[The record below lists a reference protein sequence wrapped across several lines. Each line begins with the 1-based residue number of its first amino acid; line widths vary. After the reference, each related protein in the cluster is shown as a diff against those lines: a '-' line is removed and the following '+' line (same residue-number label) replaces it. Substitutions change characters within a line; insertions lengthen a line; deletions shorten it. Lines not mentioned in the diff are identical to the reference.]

1 MSRMT
6 EKELR
11 SAFDNANEGE
21 TGFLSCVSALT
32 RYFDTCEYRNEFV
45 ISYSSVQWM
54 FEELS
59 RGPKQFKL
67 SSSESESCVYKK
79 SEITRQYLPKLVDLI
94 KAVLKWVSDE
104 EPYKYNITN
113 ELIEPVMADIKRRFD
128 NEDCNL
134 KQHCFYTFFT
144 DSGSGNDTYVFNGDF
159 FLYLSKATPNYDE
172 LMDANAMTKRSRK
185 VAEEEYKKEFYK
197 ICAAVNILPV
207 YSPLEDAANRIEN
220 NNHLLKGGY
229 GEVWEIAKGLEYL
242 DIIPMLLKFNTTYGY
257 YEYYEE
263 WDDAAADCEYK
274 ESNGIP
280 AHNYVFLDVPEIK
293 HQARIRKS
301 LKEHILIGAKV
312 ALKIKSDTY
321 TIWRNAYLSFLRSD
335 YDVCI
340 SQIKEAEALIFADNV
355 IKRYDSK
362 NKVIESAPKR
372 MSLSKEDQ
380 LLMYYTVSKC
390 LDDTN
395 KMLYSAEK
403 NEISQISPPIEK
415 RSELFQVPL
424 ISQMVGCFNGPFL
437 ERLLWADLRAQ
448 YTNTKKSTK
457 KSIQDLMNEI
467 KRRWDVFLRRLLCVS
482 HSDSACS
489 TVLKAISAH
498 KEFFKV
504 YERRYISRVDDVG
517 LNMEVEEKATIF
529 ISSIEDLSTVI
540 DLLEGKSFEELERVK
555 DASSVLVG
563 GFTEKAAIEQESIM
577 KKALRKKRGVSKR
590 INKLTQVQVAKDF
603 DVDRQTIIR
612 WESTQTEDGPNNT
625 SNEWGYYKG
634 LRTNPDL
641 RDAYCELVNMVAKY
655 NEYKKNCKEKG
666 KPLHT
671 FAQYNETWA
680 KHNPAKSR

>member
-1 MSRMT
+1 MSCMT
-6 EKELR
+6 EKELC
-11 SAFDNANEGE
+11 SAFNDADEGE
-21 TGFLSCVSALT
+21 AGFLSCVSALT
-32 RYFDTCEYRNEFV
+32 RYFDTCKYRNEFV
-45 ISYSSVQWM
+45 ISYGSVQWM

-59 RGPKQFKL
+59 CGPKQFKL

-104 EPYKYNITN
+104 EPYEYNITN

-172 LMDANAMTKRSRK
+172 LMDANAMTERSRK
-185 VAEEEYKKEFYK
+185 VAEEEYNKEFHK
-197 ICAAVNILPV
+197 ICGAVNILPV
-207 YSPLEDAANRIEN
+207 FSPLEDAANRIEN
-220 NNHLLKGGY
+220 NNLLLKGGY
-229 GEVWEIAKGLEYL
+229 GDVWEIAKGLEYL
-242 DIIPMLLKFNTTYGY
+242 DKIPMLLKFKTIYGY
-257 YEYYEE
+257 YEYYDEGDE
-263 WDDAAADCEYK
+263 AAIDCDYK

-340 SQIKEAEALIFADNV
+340 SQIKEAEALTFADNV
-355 IKRYDSK
+355 IKRYVSK

-372 MSLSKEDQ
+372 MSLSKENQ

-448 YTNTKKSTK
+448 YTKTK
-457 KSIQDLMNEI
+457 KSIHDLMNEI

-529 ISSIEDLSTVI
+529 ISSIEDLSTII

-555 DASSVLVG
+555 NASSVLVG
-563 GFTEKAAIEQESIM
+563 GFTEAGEKQLKLAVRKPRKNRHSEFRTQE
-577 KKALRKKRGVSKR
+577 
-590 INKLTQVQVAKDF
+590 QVAKDTGF
-603 DVDRQTIIR
+603 SRKTINKWEREQTSDDTNNKSNKYEYY
-612 WESTQTEDGPNNT
+612 ES
-625 SNEWGYYKG
+625 
-634 LRTNPDL
+634 LRTDPEKK
-641 RDAYCELVNMVAKY
+641 RAYKIWVKMVI
-655 NEYKKNCKEKG
+655 EYKKKKG
-666 KPLHT
+666 RKKSFVSFREDWL
-671 FAQYNETWA
+671 
-680 KHNPAKSR
+680 KHNLNAHTECYI

>member
-1 MSRMT
+1 MSCMT

-21 TGFLSCVSALT
+21 AGFLSGVSALT

-45 ISYSSVQWM
+45 ISYSSVQWI

-104 EPYKYNITN
+104 EPYEYNITN

-144 DSGSGNDTYVFNGDF
+144 DSGSGNDTYVFNGDY

-185 VAEEEYKKEFYK
+185 VAEEEYNKEFHK

-207 YSPLEDAANRIEN
+207 FSPLEDAANRIEN
-220 NNHLLKGGY
+220 NNLLLKGGY
-229 GEVWEIAKGLEYL
+229 GDVREIAKGLESL

-263 WDDAAADCEYK
+263 WDDAAADCDYK
-274 ESNGIP
+274 ESNGVP

-372 MSLSKEDQ
+372 MSLSKENQ
-380 LLMYYTVSKC
+380 LLMYYTVSKW
-390 LDDTN
+390 LKDTD
-395 KMLYSAEK
+395 KMLSCVEK

-437 ERLLWADLRAQ
+437 ERLLWADLKAEGPR
-448 YTNTKKSTK
+448 TK

-467 KRRWDVFLRRLLCVS
+467 KLRWGKFLRGLLSVS

-517 LNMEVEEKATIF
+517 LNMEFEEKAAIF
-529 ISSIEDLSTVI
+529 ISSIEDLSSII

-563 GFTEKAAIEQESIM
+563 GFTEAGEKQLKLAVRKPRKNRHSEFRTQE
-577 KKALRKKRGVSKR
+577 
-590 INKLTQVQVAKDF
+590 QVAKDTGF
-603 DVDRQTIIR
+603 SRKTINKWEREQTSDDTNNKSNKYEYY
-612 WESTQTEDGPNNT
+612 ES
-625 SNEWGYYKG
+625 
-634 LRTNPDL
+634 LRTDPEKNG
-641 RDAYCELVNMVAKY
+641 AYKIWVKIVV
-655 NEYKKNCKEKG
+655 EYKKKKGRKKSFVSFKE
-666 KPLHT
+666 
-671 FAQYNETWA
+671 EWWE
-680 KHNPAKSR
+680 HNRDAITMLLLK

>member
-1 MSRMT
+1 MSCMT
-6 EKELR
+6 EKELCL
-11 SAFDNANEGE
+11 AFNDADEGE
-21 TGFLSCVSALT
+21 EGFLSCVSALT

-59 RGPKQFKL
+59 CEPKQFKL

-104 EPYKYNITN
+104 EPYEYNITN

-185 VAEEEYKKEFYK
+185 VAEEEYNKELHK
-197 ICAAVNILPV
+197 ICDAVNILPV

-220 NNHLLKGGY
+220 NNLLLKDGY

-242 DIIPMLLKFNTTYGY
+242 DTIPMLLKFKTTYGY

-274 ESNGIP
+274 ESNGVP

-301 LKEHILIGAKV
+301 LKEHILIGAKE

-355 IKRYDSK
+355 IKRYVSE

-372 MSLSKEDQ
+372 MSLSKENQ

-437 ERLLWADLRAQ
+437 ERLLWADLSAQ
-448 YTNTKKSTK
+448 CTKAK

-467 KRRWDVFLRRLLCVS
+467 KLRWGEFLRGLLSVS

-529 ISSIEDLSTVI
+529 ISSIEDLSTII

-563 GFTEKAAIEQESIM
+563 GFTEAGEKQLKLAVRKPRKNRHSEFRTQE
-577 KKALRKKRGVSKR
+577 
-590 INKLTQVQVAKDF
+590 QVAKDTGF
-603 DVDRQTIIR
+603 SRKTINKWEREQTSDDTNNKSNKYEYY
-612 WESTQTEDGPNNT
+612 ES
-625 SNEWGYYKG
+625 
-634 LRTNPDL
+634 LRTDPEKNG
-641 RDAYCELVNMVAKY
+641 AYKIWVKIVV
-655 NEYKKNCKEKG
+655 EYKKKKG
-666 KPLHT
+666 RKKSFVSFREEWWEHNRDAITMLHL
-671 FAQYNETWA
+671 
-680 KHNPAKSR
+680 K

>member
-1 MSRMT
+1 MSCMT

-21 TGFLSCVSALT
+21 AGFLSCVSALT

-45 ISYSSVQWM
+45 ISYSSVQWI

-104 EPYKYNITN
+104 EPYEYNITN
-113 ELIEPVMADIKRRFD
+113 ELIEPVMAEIKRRFD

-144 DSGSGNDTYVFNGDF
+144 DSGSGNDTYIFNGDF

-172 LMDANAMTKRSRK
+172 LMDANAMTERSRK
-185 VAEEEYKKEFYK
+185 VAEEEYKKELHK

-220 NNHLLKGGY
+220 NNLLLNGGY

-242 DIIPMLLKFNTTYGY
+242 DTIPMLLKFKTTYGY

-263 WDDAAADCEYK
+263 WEDAAADCEYK
-274 ESNGIP
+274 ESNGVP
-280 AHNYVFLDVPEIK
+280 AHNYVFLEVPEIK

-301 LKEHILIGAKV
+301 LKEHILIGAKE

-355 IKRYDSK
+355 IKRYGSK

-372 MSLSKEDQ
+372 ISLTREDQ
-380 LLMYYTVSKC
+380 LLMYYTVSKW
-390 LDDTN
+390 LKDTD
-395 KMLYSAEK
+395 KMLSCAEK

-448 YTNTKKSTK
+448 YTKAK

-529 ISSIEDLSTVI
+529 ISSIEDLSTII

-555 DASSVLVG
+555 DASSVLVS

-655 NEYKKNCKEKG
+655 NEYKKTCKEKG
-666 KPLHT
+666 KPLYT

>member
-1 MSRMT
+1 MSCMT

-21 TGFLSCVSALT
+21 AGFLSCVSALT
-32 RYFDTCEYRNEFV
+32 QYFDTCEYRNEFV
-45 ISYSSVQWM
+45 ISYSSVQWI

-59 RGPKQFKL
+59 RGPKQFKF

-104 EPYKYNITN
+104 EPYEYNITN

-185 VAEEEYKKEFYK
+185 VAEEEYNKELHK

-207 YSPLEDAANRIEN
+207 FSPLEDAANRIEN
-220 NNHLLKGGY
+220 NNLLLKGGY
-229 GEVWEIAKGLEYL
+229 GDVCEIAKGLEYL

-263 WDDAAADCEYK
+263 WDDAAADCDYK

-448 YTNTKKSTK
+448 YTKAK

-529 ISSIEDLSTVI
+529 ISSIEDLSTII

-555 DASSVLVG
+555 DASSVLVS
-563 GFTEKAAIEQESIM
+563 GFTEAGEKQLKLAVRKPRKNRHSEFRTQEE
-577 KKALRKKRGVSKR
+577 
-590 INKLTQVQVAKDF
+590 VAKDTGF
-603 DVDRQTIIR
+603 SRKTINKWEREQTSDDTNNKSNKYEYY
-612 WESTQTEDGPNNT
+612 ES
-625 SNEWGYYKG
+625 
-634 LRTNPDL
+634 LRTDPEKNG
-641 RDAYCELVNMVAKY
+641 AYKIWVKMVV
-655 NEYKKNCKEKG
+655 EYKKKKGRKKSFVSFKED
-666 KPLHT
+666 
-671 FAQYNETWA
+671 WW
-680 KHNPAKSR
+680 KHNPLMHSECYI